1 MLRLIR
7 KSSLRN
13 CPRHSLW
20 KAYRSRLRVEE
31 LEQRNCPSTLTPGQV
46 RHAYGFDQA
55 GFDGSGQT
63 IAIVDAYYDRHIASD
78 LQTFDKAYNLPAT
91 PLTQAVAQGAY
102 SADATGWS
110 VETALDVEWAHAIA
124 PKANILLVEAHS
136 SSIGDLMSA
145 VDYAR
150 NQPGVTAVS
159 MSWGIDEA
167 TLGRAAE
174 SFYDSYFTTPA
185 GHAGITFVAASG
197 DSGAASGPEWPA
209 ISPNVLSVGGTRL
222 TTTGS
227 SGDYTSESAWSGSGG
242 GVSAYE
248 SAPSYQSSVQSTGK
262 RTSPDVAYDADPQS
276 GYIVYSR
283 GWYSVGGTSA
293 GAPQWAGL
301 IALASQARANLG
313 LGSLNGAQAALYSLP
328 STDFHDITT

>member
-46 RHAYGFDQA
+46 RHAYGFDQSA
-55 GFDGSGQT
+55 FDGSGQT

-167 TLGRAAE
+167 TLGRAAR
-174 SFYDSYFTTPA
+174 DSVV
-185 GHAGITFVAASG
+185 VARG
-197 DSGAASGPEWPA
+197 
-209 ISPNVLSVGGTRL
+209 
-222 TTTGS
+222 
-227 SGDYTSESAWSGSGG
+227 
-242 GVSAYE
+242 
-248 SAPSYQSSVQSTGK
+248 
-262 RTSPDVAYDADPQS
+262 
-276 GYIVYSR
+276 SR
-283 GWYSVGGTSA
+283 GARRAPRSAARHHHARHLDDGRVRAAAVG
-293 GAPQWAGL
+293 
-301 IALASQARANLG
+301 ASRA
-313 LGSLNGAQAALYSLP
+313 
-328 STDFHDITT
+328 

>member
-1 MLRLIR
+1 
-7 KSSLRN
+7 
-13 CPRHSLW
+13 
-20 KAYRSRLRVEE
+20 A
-31 LEQRNCPSTLTPGQV
+31 
-46 RHAYGFDQA
+46 A
-55 GFDGSGQT
+55 
-63 IAIVDAYYDRHIASD
+63 
-78 LQTFDKAYNLPAT
+78 
-91 PLTQAVAQGAY
+91 
-102 SADATGWS
+102 GWS

-174 SFYDSYFTTPA
+174 SFYHSYFTTPA
-185 GHAGITFVAASG
+185 EHAGITFVAASG
-197 DSGAASGPEWPA
+197 DSGAANGPEWPA

-227 SGDYTSESAWSGSGG
+227 SGAYASEGAWSGSGG

-248 SAPSYQSSVQSTGK
+248 SEPSYQS
-262 RTSPDVAYDADPQS
+262 
-276 GYIVYSR
+276 
-283 GWYSVGGTSA
+283 
-293 GAPQWAGL
+293 
-301 IALASQARANLG
+301 
-313 LGSLNGAQAALYSLP
+313 
-328 STDFHDITT
+328 